1 MDKELV
7 LENYRNKTG
16 KELQE
21 TFENMNACAV
31 EGLWDNFDVAE
42 WLECAECMIQ
52 VIRERDGFEIEGD

>member
-21 TFENMNACAV
+21 TFKSMNDCAIV
-31 EGLWDNFDVAE
+31 GLWANFDVAE